1 MYKKLQVFTKT
12 TNFRQAT
19 KLVECPLVKPNDEE
33 IRVKNIYAGVNATDI
48 NITAARYFTDGKL
61 PFDIGLEAL
70 GIVDEIG
77 SNVTTTLK
85 KGQPVLA
92 LNGAGFSEYVYSSPK
107 HLIPLPE
114 LKPDYLVTYVNGLTA
129 SIALDKAGHIKAGDK
144 VLVTA
149 AAGGTGQIVV
159 QWAKHRGAYV
169 IAMTSSE
176 KKAEYLKKLGADFI
190 INYKTDNIDQ
200 VLSEKFPD
208 GIDVVWETIGGDVF
222 STLFKHLAIKG
233 RMVLIGSIT
242 TYSGD
247 QGHGFVDVS
256 IPNLHTKLVM
266 RSLSLTGFMLMNY
279 REHFQEYFGQLI
291 PKVHKGEIKVAVDLG
306 EQTSEGKFFGLE
318 QVVRAEEHLHGGK
331 NLGKV
336 VVQIQEP

>member
-12 TNFRQAT
+12 SNFRQAI
-19 KLVECPLVKPNDEE
+19 KLVECPLVKPQDEE
-33 IRVKNIYAGVNATDI
+33 VRVKNIFAGVNATDI

-70 GIVDEIG
+70 GVVDEIG
-77 SNVTTTLK
+77 SNVTTFK

-92 LNGAGFSEYVYSSPK
+92 LTSSGFSEYVYSSPK
-107 HLIPLPE
+107 NLVPLPE
-114 LKPDYLVTYVNGLTA
+114 LKPNYLVTYVNGLTA
-129 SIALDKAGHIKAGDK
+129 TIGLDKAGHVKAGDK
-144 VLVTA
+144 VFVTA

-176 KKAEYLKKLGADFI
+176 KKAEYLKQLGADFI

-200 VLSEKFPD
+200 VLTEKFPD
-208 GIDVVWETIGGDVF
+208 GIDVVWETVGGEIY
-222 STLFKHLAIKG
+222 STLFKHLAIRG
-233 RMVLIGSIT
+233 RMVVIGSIT
-242 TYSGD
+242 NYSSE
-247 QGHGFVDVS
+247 QSHGFGDVPIS
-256 IPNLHTKLVM
+256 NFQTKIVM
-266 RSLSLTGFMLMNY
+266 RSLSVTGFMLLNY
-279 REHFQEYFGQLI
+279 HDCFPEYFGQLI
-291 PKVHKGEIKVAVDLG
+291 SKVHKGEIKAVVDLG
-306 EQTSEGKFFGLE
+306 EQTSDGKFFGLE
-318 QVVRAEEHLHGGK
+318 QVARAEEYLHGGK